1 MGDAYG
7 EGEVLYCTE
16 VAKNGFRYDK
26 NTNVFIPSEFFVD
39 RLKMKLGK
47 DSNIILVQSDGRKR
61 KMSCK
66 YLEFDEKT
74 ICNLR

>member
-1 MGDAYG
+1 M
-7 EGEVLYCTE
+7 
-16 VAKNGFRYDK
+16 
-26 NTNVFIPSEFFVD
+26 FIPSEFFVD
-39 RLKMKLGK
+39 RFKMKLGK
-47 DSNIILVQSDGRKR
+47 DSNIILVQSDGRKS